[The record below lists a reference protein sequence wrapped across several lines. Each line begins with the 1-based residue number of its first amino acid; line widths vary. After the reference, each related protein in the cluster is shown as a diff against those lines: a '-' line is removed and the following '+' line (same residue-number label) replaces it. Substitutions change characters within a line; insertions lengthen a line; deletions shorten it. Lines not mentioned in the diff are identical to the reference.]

1 MKFFLLIALLF
12 SSSFAAN
19 KAFLTEH
26 FRILIGESYANDQ
39 ATLDI
44 VDLVKVSAQKSWQV
58 VVDEL
63 GFIPPAFTTDRK
75 IDIYLADTNARDREY
90 NVELMLDDSTAGYTT
105 TYNDT
110 GDAYLVI
117 NSYLTPD
124 VLQVTVAHEF
134 FHLIQFHYLGDI
146 NSIPDDQ
153 WYPNIWWL
161 EATAV
166 LVEDEVYD
174 EVDDYLYYIDD
185 FFDNPALNIETYDG
199 WHEYAMVIYAKYFL
213 EKYGLDLI
221 KKTFESFDR
230 DNTNFFSLLD
240 TLLQRDYNSSIA
252 EALSGFTLWVAYS
265 SDYFE
270 EGSLYPNATLSV
282 VSPQRGGIAKLDTL
296 SIKEGWN
303 LVSLPQNV
311 QLPNGVLDDLL
322 EKVEVL
328 WTYDQEVWNVKTD
341 LVVPDYYDQMQTIY
355 ADQGFWVKA
364 NKAFDLPL
372 STHLSVDTR
381 RFERLMQEATR
392 GWYLV
397 GTDKD
402 SYITEVLSSNSNM
415 QSVWSYDNGVWKTS
429 APIEGYESLD
439 QLKKSDGF
447 WVYIKYE
454 ERK

>member
-185 FFDNPALNIETYDG
+185 F
-199 WHEYAMVIYAKYFL
+199 
-213 EKYGLDLI
+213 LI
-221 KKTFESFDR
+221 I
-230 DNTNFFSLLD
+230 
-240 TLLQRDYNSSIA
+240 QR
-252 EALSGFTLWVAYS
+252 
-265 SDYFE
+265 
-270 EGSLYPNATLSV
+270 
-282 VSPQRGGIAKLDTL
+282 
-296 SIKEGWN
+296 
-303 LVSLPQNV
+303 
-311 QLPNGVLDDLL
+311 
-322 EKVEVL
+322 
-328 WTYDQEVWNVKTD
+328 
-341 LVVPDYYDQMQTIY
+341 
-355 ADQGFWVKA
+355 
-364 NKAFDLPL
+364 
-372 STHLSVDTR
+372 
-381 RFERLMQEATR
+381 
-392 GWYLV
+392 
-397 GTDKD
+397 
-402 SYITEVLSSNSNM
+402 
-415 QSVWSYDNGVWKTS
+415 
-429 APIEGYESLD
+429 
-439 QLKKSDGF
+439 
-447 WVYIKYE
+447 
-454 ERK
+454 